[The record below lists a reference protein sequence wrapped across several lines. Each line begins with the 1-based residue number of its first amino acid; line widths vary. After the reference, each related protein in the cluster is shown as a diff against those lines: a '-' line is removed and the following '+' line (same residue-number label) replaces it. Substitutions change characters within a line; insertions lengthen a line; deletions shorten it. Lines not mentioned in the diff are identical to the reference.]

1 MPLQESASRTE
12 ESANRILGFGERE
25 PEISGRVRYPGGDRA
40 KGSAMKIIQALS
52 MPVLAFCLSGAALA
66 SDLQTAGD
74 PDITGFSAR
83 RLARMTS
90 WFEAQ
95 TKNGDPSGFV
105 VAVARGGKLAYL
117 QPTGFADH
125 DKKIPMRTD
134 SIFRIGSMSKQIT
147 SVATM
152 MLVDE
157 GKLELDGPVAQYLP
171 ELKDMQVVRRDPATG
186 EPILGDLARGV
197 FEPAKRAMTIRDLLR
212 NTSGLVYGVGDYA
225 DPGFGNAAVHLLY
238 GVRAPFQRDKPIA
251 SLVANLG
258 KLPLL
263 HQPGEVWEYSL
274 GYDVLGRVIEV
285 VSGQTFEQ
293 FLQSRLFAPLRM
305 VDSGFHVPADKLD
318 RLVAVP
324 GAQPAPLSDGDV
336 GKPQTFF
343 SGGGGIVSTAP
354 DFLRFCQMLLNGGE
368 LDGVRILK
376 PETVRLMMT
385 NSMPSGIHFAGHEA
399 GPAYGTG
406 WGLGFAIR
414 TNPDF
419 SYIPGTVGSFNWQGS
434 WGTFFSVDPAQKLI
448 LVMMMQRGQ
457 YSENGFYFNAIRRL
471 PYAAL
476 KVPEAP
482 APAAPTPLNAA
493 ALADYVGRYVFGG
506 SSSSLDRQISVAD
519 GNGWTGLESVVAE
532 TGGLRVIKPADAG
545 PAARAGVIAGDLIT
559 AIGDTSIRGLT
570 LEAAFGRMSG
580 PVNATIKLKITRQGQ
595 NDPLVIAF
603 AREAVPSR
611 GVQLQVRVADGKLLV
626 EATGGWSILDFDK
639 EQPTAVALRSTDEF
653 QVENGDHTRIAF
665 VRDGAGKVN
674 GAVLNPGPWEQR
686 GTLAQ

>member
-1 MPLQESASRTE
+1 M
-12 ESANRILGFGERE
+12 
-25 PEISGRVRYPGGDRA
+25 RYF
-40 KGSAMKIIQALS
+40 MKIIQAS
-52 MPVLAFCLSGAALA
+52 CMAALTLA
-66 SDLQTAGD
+66 LAGTALADDLQTVGD
-74 PDITGFSAR
+74 ADTLGFSAR

-105 VAVARGGKLAYL
+105 VAIAHGGKLAYL

-125 DKKIPMRTD
+125 DKKIPMRPD
-134 SIFRIGSMSKQIT
+134 SIFRIGSMSKQVT

-152 MLVDE
+152 ILVDD
-157 GKLELDGPVAQYLP
+157 GKLALDAPVAQYLP
-171 ELKDMQVVRRDPATG
+171 ELGGMQVVKKDPATG
-186 EPILGDLARGV
+186 DPILPDLSRQV

-212 NTSGLVYGVGDYA
+212 NTSGLVYGVADYA

-238 GVRAPFQRDKPIA
+238 GARAPFWRDKPIA
-251 SLVANLG
+251 SLVASLG

-263 HQPGEVWEYSL
+263 HQPGQVWEYSL

-285 VSGQTFEQ
+285 VSGQTFDQ
-293 FLQSRLFAPLRM
+293 FLQSRLFAPLHM
-305 VDSGFHVPADKLD
+305 VDSGFHVPEDKLN

-324 GAQPAPLSDGDV
+324 GAQPPPLSDGDV

-343 SGGGGIVSTAP
+343 SGGGGIVSTVP

-399 GPAYGTG
+399 GPAFGTG

-419 SYIPGTVGSFNWQGS
+419 SWIPGAVGSFNWQGS
-434 WGTFFSVDPAQKLI
+434 WGTFFSVDPVEKLVLI
-448 LVMMMQRGQ
+448 MMMQRRQ
-457 YSENGFYFNAIRRL
+457 YSDNGFYFEAIRRL

-482 APAAPTPLNAA
+482 APVAPAPLNAS
-493 ALADYVGRYVFGG
+493 ALSEYVGRYFFGG
-506 SSSSLDRQISVAD
+506 SASSLDRQISVAD
-519 GNGWTGLESVVAE
+519 ANGWTGLESVVAE
-532 TGGLRVIKPADAG
+532 TGGLGVIKPVDGG
-545 PAARAGVIAGDLIT
+545 PAARAGVMAGDLIT
-559 AIGDTSIRGLT
+559 AIDDVSISGLP
-570 LEAAFGRMSG
+570 LEAAFGRISG
-580 PVNATIKLKITRQGQ
+580 PFNATIKLKIIRQGQ
-595 NDPLVIAF
+595 TGPIVVAF
-603 AREAVPSR
+603 TREAAPLRSIW
-611 GVQLQVRVADGKLLV
+611 LQTGVADGKLIV
-626 EATGGWSILDFDK
+626 KATGALSILDFDK
-639 EQPTAVALRSTDEF
+639 GQATPVAVRSKDEF
-653 QVENGDHTRIAF
+653 QVEGGDHTRIAF
-665 VRDGAGKVN
+665 LRDAAGKVS